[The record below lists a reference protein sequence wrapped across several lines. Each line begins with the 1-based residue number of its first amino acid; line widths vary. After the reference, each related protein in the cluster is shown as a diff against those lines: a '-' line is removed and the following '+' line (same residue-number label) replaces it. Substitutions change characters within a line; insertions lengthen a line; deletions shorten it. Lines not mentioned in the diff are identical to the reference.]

1 MPGLEGDPF
10 SEVRNRVW
18 KKENSDSVWVN
29 DLLPEKLVNFKLYLY
44 QYEPRVLEQSF
55 GEDLNRCIRSSATR
69 LLKSISETLVDLV
82 WFQNHRAPGA
92 GVLTRRRSSR
102 ISFLLAMDSVVSL

>member
-10 SEVRNRVW
+10 SGISNRVW
-18 KKENSDSVWVN
+18 KKEDSDSVWVR
-29 DLLPEKLVNFKLYLY
+29 DLLPEKLANFNLHLY

-69 LLKSISETLVDLV
+69 LLKSISDTLVDLV
-82 WFQNHRAPGA
+82 WLQNQRPL
-92 GVLTRRRSSR
+92 VL
-102 ISFLLAMDSVVSL
+102 AC